1 MHAASFETRLHKI
14 WRALAL
20 IMKGRLHMSEERQGA
35 TEVTM
40 SQQGVKSGRFL
51 GSLKDALAA
60 ASRDDTQ
67 RGSAPAPV
75 EPATQ
80 LAPKAETPKAA
91 AAELVKLE
99 AAPAAA
105 PTPASLSA
113 AEAAREVKAQT
124 SLKPQDKHLEFG
136 SPPTTR
142 VVRGGPPKVE
152 ATGSP
157 RTQLVRGKVQVK
169 RGEFEQDPVVGWLVI
184 VGGAGMGS
192 FRPIFEGN
200 NTLGR
205 ATTQRIP
212 LDFGDDTISSEEQ
225 AYIRYDSAAR
235 SFLFVPNL
243 AKTNVVSINDKR
255 PTGAV
260 ELNQMDVITI
270 GRTQLVF
277 VPFCGAEFDWAEL
290 TDAKD

>member
-1 MHAASFETRLHKI
+1 
-14 WRALAL
+14 
-20 IMKGRLHMSEERQGA
+20 MSQERRGA

-40 SQQGVKSGRFL
+40 SQPGAKSGRFL
-51 GSLKDALAA
+51 GSLKDALVA

-67 RGSAPAPV
+67 RSAAPEPVAEAPAHAAAKV
-75 EPATQ
+75 E
-80 LAPKAETPKAA
+80 LPKAA
-91 AAELVKLE
+91 EPAKSETA
-99 AAPAAA
+99 AAPAGAG
-105 PTPASLSA
+105 LSA
-113 AEAAREVKAQT
+113 AEAAREVKGQT
-124 SLKPQDKHLEFG
+124 SLKPQDRHLEFG
-136 SPPTTR
+136 APPTTR
-142 VVRGGPPKVE
+142 VVRGGAPKVE
-152 ATGSP
+152 PDTA

-184 VGGAGMGS
+184 VGGPGMGCY
-192 FRPIFEGN
+192 RPVFEGN

-205 ATTQRIP
+205 ASDQRIP
-212 LDFGDDTISSEEQ
+212 IDFGDDTISSEEQ
-225 AYIRYDSAAR
+225 AYIRYDSSAR

-260 ELNQMDVITI
+260 ELHQMDVITM

-277 VPFCGAEFDWAEL
+277 VPFCGPEFDWAEL

>member
-1 MHAASFETRLHKI
+1 
-14 WRALAL
+14 
-20 IMKGRLHMSEERQGA
+20 MSNEPEGA
-35 TEVTM
+35 TEVTTM
-40 SQQGVKSGRFL
+40 SQQGAKPGRFL

-67 RGSAPAPV
+67 RGA
-75 EPATQ
+75 
-80 LAPKAETPKAA
+80 K
-91 AAELVKLE
+91 E

-105 PTPASLSA
+105 IAAPAPAAPAAAVAEAEPPRKEAAATPAAGGLSA

-124 SLKPQDKHLEFG
+124 SLKPQDKHMEFG
-136 SPPTTR
+136 APPTTR
-142 VVRGGPPKVE
+142 VVRGGAPKPE
-152 ATGSP
+152 PQTA

-169 RGEFEQDPVVGWLVI
+169 RGEFEQDPVVGWLVV
-184 VGGAGMGS
+184 VGGPGMGS

-200 NTLGR
+200 NTIGR
-205 ATTQRIP
+205 SPDQRIP
-212 LDFGDDTISSEEQ
+212 IDFGDDSISSEEQ

-243 AKTNVVSINDKR
+243 AKTNVVSINEKR

-260 ELNQMDVITI
+260 ELNQMDVITM